1 MSMKQLYTGVYK
13 FMGSIGKEI
22 KSVSGTPNVTIN
34 KNHTLVI
41 QDYDHDLKDY
51 LNREFP
57 IGVMCNSVRSTGYP
71 HAWNEQKSI
80 PRNTKAVDPQKGI
93 GSDEYKNARY
103 KLDTISAEYQR
114 DNWQTALPRCHITGI
129 EYPFFETQM
138 QKNYGSFN
146 EDLIAKDTR
155 DMFVDYQRTI
165 ADEFWNGDSPTLNDT
180 TKWTYMGI
188 LNQIK
193 TKTAITT
200 GTSTPGT
207 MLTLTNI

>member
-188 LNQIK
+188 FCLE
-193 TKTAITT
+193 
-200 GTSTPGT
+200 
-207 MLTLTNI
+207 